1 MEGVERQQSADPS
14 AMITSSAE
22 RMVGMDHAEVR
33 YFTSYDHHGIH
44 EEMLKDDVRTRSYRD
59 SIYQNRHIFKD
70 KVVLDVGCG
79 TGILSMFAAK
89 AGAKHVIG
97 VDMSSIIEKAR
108 EIVAVNGLSDK
119 ITLLQGKMEEVQL
132 PFPTVD
138 IIISEWMG
146 YFLLYESMLDTVL
159 YARDRYL
166 APGGKIFPDKATMY
180 LAAIEDG
187 EYKDDKIGF
196 WDNVYGFDYSPMKEI
211 ALTEPL
217 VDTVELKALVSDPCS
232 IITFDLYTVTKAD
245 LAFRVPFS
253 LPVKRSD
260 FIHAIIA
267 WFDIDFTAC
276 HKPIS
281 FSTGPHAKYTHWK
294 QTVFYLRDVLTVEEE
309 ESVSGILENKPND
322 KNPRDLDI
330 QISYKL
336 ETADQLRYAEGNC
349 FYRIHNLANQS
360 CLYLTNPAIQ
370 AVGSRGLPNAVRP
383 LTQNRQPVSI
393 RRYSSIPPENETTSA
408 QEKQIPSNTSS
419 ETSATDEKKSPSA
432 APVNE
437 TSSTEANGNTL
448 ADGDGTAFI
457 EGKEILTA
465 TTNEAST
472 ADSET
477 ADRKTNAEFDSIPKN
492 AARRF
497 VSVRLGPLGSNVT
510 RYGEFHVNL
519 TTERK
524 TYSAPFKFRDFSS
537 YNPNQDSY
545 PEVEY
550 SEVMSDDAAVL
561 AWFDEIYKW
570 GFCFVKGVPVDPE
583 STKALLERISFI
595 RHTHYGG
602 FWDFTSDLTFKDT
615 AYTTEF
621 LGAHTDNTYFTDP
634 ARLQLF
640 HLLSHTDGH
649 GGASLLVDGF
659 KAASIMRQENPKHCG
674 VLAATKQPYHS
685 SGNEDVCIQPA
696 EQAPVFKIHP
706 ELSRLYQVRWNNYD
720 RAAKRDWGLKEQ
732 NRWYNAARHFNNII
746 QRPGVEIWTQLQPGT
761 ALIFDNWR
769 MLHGRS
775 EFTGKRR
782 MCGGYINNDDFIS
795 RYRLLKYGRE
805 KVIENLGNL
814 AIFKGNPNFLL

>member
-1 MEGVERQQSADPS
+1 MNAY
-14 AMITSSAE
+14 TSLRAP
-22 RMVGMDHAEVR
+22 RA
-33 YFTSYDHHGIH
+33 
-44 EEMLKDDVRTRSYRD
+44 L
-59 SIYQNRHIFKD
+59 
-70 KVVLDVGCG
+70 
-79 TGILSMFAAK
+79 
-89 AGAKHVIG
+89 KHVCARHFRTG
-97 VDMSSIIEKAR
+97 V
-108 EIVAVNGLSDK
+108 
-119 ITLLQGKMEEVQL
+119 
-132 PFPTVD
+132 PT
-138 IIISEWMG
+138 
-146 YFLLYESMLDTVL
+146 
-159 YARDRYL
+159 
-166 APGGKIFPDKATMY
+166 
-180 LAAIEDG
+180 
-187 EYKDDKIGF
+187 
-196 WDNVYGFDYSPMKEI
+196 
-211 ALTEPL
+211 
-217 VDTVELKALVSDPCS
+217 
-232 IITFDLYTVTKAD
+232 
-245 LAFRVPFS
+245 
-253 LPVKRSD
+253 
-260 FIHAIIA
+260 
-267 WFDIDFTAC
+267 
-276 HKPIS
+276 
-281 FSTGPHAKYTHWK
+281 KYTR
-294 QTVFYLRDVLTVEEE
+294 LA
-309 ESVSGILENKPND
+309 VS
-322 KNPRDLDI
+322 
-330 QISYKL
+330 
-336 ETADQLRYAEGNC
+336 
-349 FYRIHNLANQS
+349 
-360 CLYLTNPAIQ
+360 
-370 AVGSRGLPNAVRP
+370 SRGLPNAGRP
-383 LTQNRQPVSI
+383 LTLNRQPMTI

-408 QEKQIPSNTSS
+408 QEKQAPSGKSEEKPS
-419 ETSATDEKKSPSA
+419 PMPSAETSATDEMESPSA

-437 TSSTEANGNTL
+437 TSSTEANENTL

-457 EGKEILTA
+457 DVKENSTA
-465 TTNEAST
+465 TTNETST
-472 ADSET
+472 TVSET

-497 VSVRLGPLGSNVT
+497 VSVRLGPLGSNMN
-510 RYGEFHVNL
+510 RYGEFGPFFLRENCQCPLCLRPDTKQRSVDTFSIHPAVNAKDIIYGPNLVEVLFSDGHRGLYPYSWLNSHANL

-524 TYSAPFKFRDFSS
+524 TFSAPFKFREFSS
-537 YNPNQDSY
+537 YNPDQDSY

-550 SEVMSDDAAVL
+550 SEVMSNDAAL
-561 AWFDEIYKW
+561 LRWFDEIYKW

-583 STKALLERISFI
+583 STKALLERIAFI

-640 HLLSHTDGH
+640 HLLSHTEGH

-706 ELSRLYQVRWNNYD
+706 DLNRLYQVRWNNYD
-720 RAAKRDWGLKEQ
+720 RAAKRNWGLKEQ

-746 QRPGVEIWTQLQPGT
+746 QRPNVEIWTQLQPGT

-814 AIFKGNPNFLL
+814 AFYKGNPTLLL